1 MRLEEEIFVGNVD
14 FEEGDNVII
23 LGGPFDSREAKII
36 KIMEDKSM
44 VKAQMSMFGKETTIE
59 LGFSQIKKI
68 S

>member
-1 MRLEEEIFVGNVD
+1 MYISYNVK
-14 FEEGDNVII
+14 EHQSG
-23 LGGPFDSREAKII
+23 RII

>member
-1 MRLEEEIFVGNVD
+1 MRLEEEIFVGDVD
-14 FEEGDNVII
+14 FAEGDNIII

-36 KIMEDKSM
+36 KIMDDKSM

>member
-1 MRLEEEIFVGNVD
+1 MRLEEEIFVGDVD
-14 FEEGDNVII
+14 FSEGDNIII

-36 KIMEDKSM
+36 KIMDDKSM